1 MREPGHEGS
10 QMPPLNTIL
19 ESLSI
24 QEAGKERD
32 LKWILIIVFFLIW
45 QLLEGVEV
53 KIRVWSSPNS

>member
-32 LKWILIIVFFLIW
+32 LKWILIIVFFNMAII
-45 QLLEGVEV
+45 GGGRSKNKSVV
-53 KIRVWSSPNS
+53 KPK